1 MATPYIKVGT
11 RNFMLRE
18 DEPITISRYEKLK
31 NHPQFNIFYF
41 FRSNNAYYWY
51 VENAGAHST
60 MSTTEKEENNL
71 LKQSYKEYLSKNK
84 F

>member
-51 VENAGAHST
+51 VENA
-60 MSTTEKEENNL
+60 
-71 LKQSYKEYLSKNK
+71 
-84 F
+84 